1 MLWQAS
7 TVNCQQSTVNSQQS
21 TIHLVSSHLPCLYQ
35 ISLWCGA
42 SAGGQQSTVNSQQR
56 GHGRRQKR
64 KGDPAVPK
72 PCRRLRSST
81 YQRFLVDSIMDKTP
95 SILSSFPDDLVFFKS
110 RVTTKL
116 TNRCVTATGN
126 VNVNVNALC
135 FVGESYQSTS
145 LPVFQSRNCILAAKY
160 STSDEAVNCMSGKS
174 TT

>member
-1 MLWQAS
+1 MAG
-7 TVNCQQSTVNSQQS
+7 VNS
-21 TIHLVSSHLPCLYQ
+21 
-35 ISLWCGA
+35 
-42 SAGGQQSTVNSQQR
+42 QQSTVNSQQR
-56 GHGRRQKR
+56 GHGRRQKG

-145 LPVFQSRNCILAAKY
+145 LPKSKLHSCCEIQYIGRYDLTRLDSLGAWVGRLDFAFHTRKFQCLQCFVLNR
-160 STSDEAVNCMSGKS
+160 SDWNIDE
-174 TT
+174 